1 MELSV
6 LALRLS
12 WNRNVEALS
21 FSAVAPSDAFFLSFS
36 EKWSISDKKVAKSL
50 AVSRILLTFAVRV
63 GADGKERLR

>member
-21 FSAVAPSDAFFLSFS
+21 FSAVTNFNAFFIRNFIKVSLFEEIIE
-36 EKWSISDKKVAKSL
+36 EKICGIKKNSY
-50 AVSRILLTFAVRV
+50 FCHRV
-63 GADGKERLR
+63 